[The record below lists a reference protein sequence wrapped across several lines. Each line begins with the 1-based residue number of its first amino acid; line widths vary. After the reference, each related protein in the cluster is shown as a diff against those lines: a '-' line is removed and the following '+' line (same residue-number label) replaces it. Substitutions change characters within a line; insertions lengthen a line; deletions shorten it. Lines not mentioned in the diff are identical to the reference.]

1 MARIEFKT
9 EWLTQ
14 IGLLSKCGEPDDV
27 VNLCV
32 AIQRASLGEDVGEL
46 APMVELLFNPVAEEI
61 EAKHELSRLRSE
73 SRKSNKTSTKSD
85 KTPTKINKNGQEKEE
100 EREEDGEAER
110 ESEKE
115 NVPHTPLKEKD
126 KEKGEEGEEEKE
138 EEREISCSPAVDGVE
153 TCVIEA
159 DTLPSVIAEAIPA
172 PLFVPEA
179 DPNRLTDRMLEDE
192 FDALWLLYPRKSG
205 KKDALRHYKAA
216 RKSGVAY
223 DTIEDGIK
231 RYVQHIRDEHTEEQY
246 IAMGSTWFCGHR
258 WEDKYARHGPKPGSM
273 EWLAEIAR
281 GERQV

>member
-1 MARIEFKT
+1 MAEIRFNT
-9 EWLTQ
+9 GWLTA
-14 IGLLSKCGEPDDV
+14 IGLAAKCGTPEEVMDI
-27 VNLCV
+27 CI
-32 AIQRASLGEDVGEL
+32 AIQRASLGEEVGEL
-46 APMVELLFNPVAEEI
+46 TPLVELLFNPIAEEI
-61 EAKHELSRLRSE
+61 SETKAKSE
-73 SRKSNKTSTKSD
+73 RNRANAKRKSSEIERSLK
-85 KTPTKINKNGQEKEE
+85 EKEE
-100 EREEDGEAER
+100 EREEEGEAER
-110 ESEKE
+110 ETEKE

-138 EEREISCSPAVDGVE
+138 EERELSCSPAVDGVE

-159 DTLPSVIAEAIPA
+159 DTLPSVIAEAIPT

-223 DTIEDGIK
+223 DTIEDGIR
-231 RYVQHIRDEHTEEQY
+231 RYVRHIEAEHTDEQY

-258 WEDKYARHGPKPGSM
+258 WEDTYARPSPKPGSM